1 MTLFSR
7 TPQLVRR
14 KTFVNQRDFLFMS
27 VPVVLYVVLFTY
39 VPLWGWTM
47 AFQTFKPS
55 KPFWEQEWV
64 GFQWFEY
71 LFSDDSFF
79 RIMRNTLAMSGI
91 NLVLGFVSAIGL
103 ALILNEMRLMFFKRL
118 AQTISY
124 LPHFLSWVVVSG
136 LVATMLASDGI
147 FNQILMNL
155 GLIKKPLLWLGEP
168 GAFWWIVGFA
178 NVWKEVGWNT
188 IIYLAAIA
196 AIDPALYEAA
206 EMDGCNRY
214 QKMWYITLPSILPT
228 IMVLLIISIGFIM
241 ESGFEVQYL
250 LGNGMN
256 QDYSQSIDIYVV
268 TYGLNLGNFS
278 LATAGGMFKSVVNI
292 ILLLSANHIA
302 RKLGQ
307 ERLL

>member
-1 MTLFSR
+1 MTPKKKS
-7 TPQLVRR
+7 
-14 KTFVNQRDFLFMS
+14 FVSQREFLLMS

-47 AFQTFKPS
+47 AFQNFKPS
-55 KPFWEQEWV
+55 KPFWSQEWV
-64 GFQWFEY
+64 GFSWFQY
-71 LFSDDSFF
+71 LFSDDAFF
-79 RIMRNTLAMSGI
+79 RIMRNTLAMSTI
-91 NLVLGFVSAIGL
+91 NLVLGFVTAIGL
-103 ALILNEMRLMFFKRL
+103 ALILNEMRMMLFKRL

-147 FNQILMNL
+147 FNQILMGL
-155 GLIKKPLLWLGEP
+155 GIIQKPLVWLGEP
-168 GAFWWIVGFA
+168 TAFWWIVGFA

-188 IIYLAAIA
+188 IIYLAAIS

-206 EMDGCNRY
+206 EIDGCNRY
-214 QKMWYITLPSILPT
+214 QKMWRITLPSIRPT
-228 IMVLLIISIGFIM
+228 IMVLLIISIGYIM

-250 LGNGMN
+250 LKNGMN

-268 TYGLNLGNFS
+268 TYGLDLGNFS

-292 ILLLSANHIA
+292 ILLLSANALA
-302 RKLGQ
+302 RRMGE

>member
-1 MTLFSR
+1 MSL
-7 TPQLVRR
+7 R
-14 KTFVNQRDFLFMS
+14 KPFVNQREFLLMS
-27 VPVVLYVVLFTY
+27 VPIVLYVVLFTY

-47 AFQTFKPS
+47 AFQAFKPA
-55 KPFWEQEWV
+55 KPFWGQEWV
-64 GFQWFEY
+64 GFQWFAY
-71 LFSDDSFF
+71 LFSDDSFV

-103 ALILNEMRLMFFKRL
+103 ALILNEMRLMLFKRM

-147 FNQILMNL
+147 FNQILM
-155 GLIKKPLLWLGEP
+155 GVGIIQKPLMWLGEP
-168 GAFWWIVGFA
+168 TAFWWIVGFA

-188 IIYLAAIA
+188 IIYLAAIS

-214 QKMWYITLPSILPT
+214 QKMWNITLPSIRPT
-228 IMVLLIISIGFIM
+228 IVVLLIISIGYIM
-241 ESGFEVQYL
+241 ESGFEIQYL

-256 QDYSQSIDIYVV
+256 LDYSQSIDIYVV
-268 TYGLNLGNFS
+268 RYGLDSGNYS

-292 ILLLSANHIA
+292 ILLLSANSLA
-302 RKLGQ
+302 RKMGE